1 MKSIF
6 TYIFKNNYYND
17 VISKYDEIRQK
28 YLEAYKIWS
37 KYHSVSDNGK
47 FETKEII
54 ASAYSEIK
62 QIDSWKCTYNYLERN
77 MKEGLK
83 WFSKEKSLSYPTITQ
98 YQDLKLIFE
107 NRKEIENFDTYWIEY
122 NYLERNKKE
131 GLKWFS
137 KEKSLSYP
145 TTKQYQDLKLIFE
158 NKKEIENL
166 DYYWNEYNILMQT
179 DSEAIRRFTD
189 TYYTYN
195 DIKNIALNRT
205 KIKKI
210 SSAINKGHDCESQY
224 KEAWRVFSNGRTFE
238 NISYAELSGINK
250 EYFAIKEEYLR
261 HYKEHESLIK
271 LIYGKGLLA
280 INSFTEQAIEQEK
293 EIIKVLTL
301 KSSNSTD
308 LLKSVIHIQNE
319 TELKRAIL
327 NSEQYGNKCNF
338 TSNFTIADF
347 YEYRKQFDE
356 IGVAFD
362 DAVSIKCQNENAI
375 KSYNSKKYG
384 KAIVY
389 ISDYYDICIP
399 TSDLSN
405 YVNDYNNQQELRNKA
420 KSIKSN
426 YSKGFAALW
435 SDFDLDVCDISQIQE
450 IINNSIKIKDLDN
463 EIIYKEKLQE
473 EARRKQMEE
482 ERRKEELVYLLSC
495 VFTWFQPTRSSLKC
509 FSLFYY
515 YPTNCDWNASEDEWE
530 VRNLIWDFKANP
542 NRPQS
547 ESEIRCRHERAM
559 NKVLPLFK
567 KVMSHYFG
575 SNTSKLTLVCIPSSK
590 KIVTERR
597 YKDFSYELCSI
608 TGMDNGYD
616 YISVL
621 HEGEAK
627 HLGGTTQ
634 AQISIDGSFFRD
646 RYIVLLD
653 DVITSGKS
661 MEMTK
666 NLLEQAGAHVIAGLS
681 IGRTKHEREYSN
693 PIDNL

>member
-17 VISKYDEIRQK
+17 VISKYEEIKQK

-37 KYHSVSDNGK
+37 SYHSVSDNGK

-54 ASAYSEIK
+54 ANAYSDIK
-62 QIDSWKCTYNYLERN
+62 QVDSWKSTYNYLKRN
-77 MKEGLK
+77 RE
-83 WFSKEKSLSYPTITQ
+83 
-98 YQDLKLIFE
+98 
-107 NRKEIENFDTYWIEY
+107 
-122 NYLERNKKE
+122 E

-145 TTKQYQDLKLIFE
+145 TTFLYQDLKIIFD
-158 NKKEIENL
+158 NKKEIETL
-166 DYYWNEYNILMQT
+166 DTYWNEYNTLMQT
-179 DSEAIRRFTD
+179 DSEAIRRFTNS
-189 TYYTYN
+189 YYTYK
-195 DIKNIALNRT
+195 DIKHIALNRT
-205 KIKKI
+205 RIKSI
-210 SSAINKGHDCESQY
+210 SSALKKGHDCEFQY
-224 KEAWRVFSNGRTFE
+224 KEAWRIFSVGRLFKD
-238 NISYAELSGINK
+238 ISYAELSDINK
-250 EYFAIKEEYLR
+250 EYFSIKEEYLR

-271 LIYGKGLLA
+271 LIYGKELLP
-280 INSFTEQAIEQEK
+280 INSFSEQAIEQEK
-293 EIIKVLTL
+293 EIIKVLSL

-308 LLKSVIHIQNE
+308 LLKSVIHLQDE

-327 NSEQYGNKCNF
+327 NSERYGKECNF
-338 TSNFTIADF
+338 ASSFTIADF

-356 IGVAFD
+356 IGVGFD
-362 DAVSIKCQNENAI
+362 DAVRIKCQNENAI
-375 KSYNSKKYG
+375 KSYNNKEYG
-384 KAIVY
+384 KAVVY

-399 TSDLSN
+399 SSDLSN
-405 YVNDYNNQQELRNKA
+405 YVNEYNNQQELRNKA

-435 SDFDLDVCDISQIQE
+435 SEIDLNVCDISQIQE
-450 IINNSIKIKDLDN
+450 IIDNSIKIKDLDN
-463 EIIYKEKLQE
+463 EIKYKEKLQE

-542 NRPQS
+542 NRPQP
-547 ESEIRCRHERAM
+547 ESEIRFRHERAM

-597 YKDFSYELCSI
+597 YKDFSHKLCSI
-608 TGMDNGYD
+608 TGMDNGYE

-693 PIDNL
+693 PIDDL

>member
-62 QIDSWKCTYNYLERN
+62 QVDSWKCTYNYLERN
-77 MKEGLK
+77 KKEGLK

-179 DSEAIRRFTD
+179 NSEAIRRFTD

-362 DAVSIKCQNENAI
+362 DAVSIKCQNEKAI

>member
-17 VISKYDEIRQK
+17 VISKYDEIKQK

-37 KYHSVSDNGK
+37 SYHSVSDNGK

-54 ASAYSEIK
+54 ANAYSDIK
-62 QIDSWKCTYNYLERN
+62 QVDSWKSTYNYLKRN
-77 MKEGLK
+77 KEEGLK

-98 YQDLKLIFE
+98 YQDLKF
-107 NRKEIENFDTYWIEY
+107 
-122 NYLERNKKE
+122 
-131 GLKWFS
+131 
-137 KEKSLSYP
+137 
-145 TTKQYQDLKLIFE
+145 IFE
-158 NKKEIENL
+158 NKQEIETL
-166 DYYWNEYNILMQT
+166 DTYWNEYNILMQT
-179 DSEAIRRFTD
+179 DSEAIRRFTNSCS
-189 TYYTYN
+189 TYT

-205 KIKKI
+205 RIKNI
-210 SSAINKGHDCESQY
+210 SSALKKGHYCESQY
-224 KEAWRVFSNGRTFE
+224 KETWRIFSNGRSFE
-238 NISYAELSGINK
+238 DISYAELSGINK
-250 EYFAIKEEYLR
+250 EYFSKKEEYLR

-271 LIYGKGLLA
+271 LIYGKELLP
-280 INSFTEQAIEQEK
+280 INSFSEQAIEQEK
-293 EIIKVLTL
+293 EIIKVLSL

-308 LLKSVIHIQNE
+308 LLKSVIHLQNE

-327 NSEQYGNKCNF
+327 NSERYGKECNF
-338 TSNFTIADF
+338 ASSFTIADF

-356 IGVAFD
+356 IGVGFD
-362 DAVSIKCQNENAI
+362 DAVRIKCQNENAI
-375 KSYNSKKYG
+375 KSYNNKEYG
-384 KAIVY
+384 KAVVY
-389 ISDYYDICIP
+389 ISDYYDICLP
-399 TSDLSN
+399 SSDLSN
-405 YVNDYNNQQELRNKA
+405 YVNEYNNQQELRNKA

-435 SDFDLDVCDISQIQE
+435 SEIDLNVCDISQIQE
-450 IINNSIKIKDLDN
+450 IIDNSIKIKDLDN
-463 EIIYKEKLQE
+463 EIKYKEKLQE

-542 NRPQS
+542 NRPQP
-547 ESEIRCRHERAM
+547 ESEIRFRHERAM

-575 SNTSKLTLVCIPSSK
+575 SNTSKLTLVCIPSSR

-597 YKDFSYELCSI
+597 YKDFSHKLCSI
-608 TGMDNGYD
+608 TGMDNGYE

-693 PIDNL
+693 PIDDL

>member
-62 QIDSWKCTYNYLERN
+62 QVDSWKCTYNYLERN
-77 MKEGLK
+77 KKEGLK

-179 DSEAIRRFTD
+179 NSEAIRRFTD

-575 SNTSKLTLVCIPSSK
+575 SNTSKLTLVCIPSS
-590 KIVTERR
+590 IEPFQTAW
-597 YKDFSYELCSI
+597 FS
-608 TGMDNGYD
+608 G
-616 YISVL
+616 
-621 HEGEAK
+621 
-627 HLGGTTQ
+627 
-634 AQISIDGSFFRD
+634 
-646 RYIVLLD
+646 
-653 DVITSGKS
+653 
-661 MEMTK
+661 
-666 NLLEQAGAHVIAGLS
+666 
-681 IGRTKHEREYSN
+681 
-693 PIDNL
+693 

>member
-17 VISKYDEIRQK
+17 VISKYDEIKQK

-37 KYHSVSDNGK
+37 SYHSVSDNGK

-54 ASAYSEIK
+54 ANAYSDIK
-62 QIDSWKCTYNYLERN
+62 QVDSWKSTYNYL
-77 MKEGLK
+77 K
-83 WFSKEKSLSYPTITQ
+83 
-98 YQDLKLIFE
+98 
-107 NRKEIENFDTYWIEY
+107 
-122 NYLERNKKE
+122 RNKEE

-145 TTKQYQDLKLIFE
+145 TTFLYQDLKIIFD
-158 NKKEIENL
+158 NNKEIETL
-166 DYYWNEYNILMQT
+166 DTYWNEYNTLMQT
-179 DSEAIRRFTD
+179 DSEAIRRFTNS
-189 TYYTYN
+189 YYTYK
-195 DIKNIALNRT
+195 DIKHIALNRT
-205 KIKKI
+205 RIKSI
-210 SSAINKGHDCESQY
+210 SSALKKGHDCEFQY
-224 KEAWRVFSNGRTFE
+224 KEAWRIFSVGRLFKD
-238 NISYAELSGINK
+238 ISYAELSDINK
-250 EYFAIKEEYLR
+250 EYFSIKEEYLR

-271 LIYGKGLLA
+271 LIYGKELLP
-280 INSFTEQAIEQEK
+280 INSFSEQAIEQEK
-293 EIIKVLTL
+293 EIIKVLSL

-308 LLKSVIHIQNE
+308 LLKSVIHLQNE

-327 NSEQYGNKCNF
+327 NSERYGKECNF
-338 TSNFTIADF
+338 ASSFTIADF

-356 IGVAFD
+356 IGVGFD
-362 DAVSIKCQNENAI
+362 DAVRIKCQNENAI
-375 KSYNSKKYG
+375 KSYNNKEYG
-384 KAIVY
+384 KAVVY

-399 TSDLSN
+399 SSDLSN
-405 YVNDYNNQQELRNKA
+405 YVNEYNNQQELRNKA

-435 SDFDLDVCDISQIQE
+435 SEIDLNVCDISQIQE
-450 IINNSIKIKDLDN
+450 IIDNSIKIKDLDN
-463 EIIYKEKLQE
+463 EIKYKEKLQE

-482 ERRKEELVYLLSC
+482 ERHKEELVYLLSC

-542 NRPQS
+542 NRPQP
-547 ESEIRCRHERAM
+547 ESEIRFRHERAM

-597 YKDFSYELCSI
+597 YKDFSHELCSI

-693 PIDNL
+693 PIDDL

>member
-62 QIDSWKCTYNYLERN
+62 QVDSWKCTYNYLERN
-77 MKEGLK
+77 KKEGLK

-145 TTKQYQDLKLIFE
+145 TTKQFQDLKLIFE

-327 NSEQYGNKCNF
+327 NSEQYGNECNF
-338 TSNFTIADF
+338 ASNFTIADF

-597 YKDFSYELCSI
+597 YKDFSHELCSI

>member
-107 NRKEIENFDTYWIEY
+107 NRKEIENFDTYLIEY
-122 NYLERNKKE
+122 IHLERNKKE

-145 TTKQYQDLKLIFE
+145 TTKQFQDLKLIFE

-205 KIKKI
+205 KIRKI

-327 NSEQYGNKCNF
+327 NSEQYGNECNF
-338 TSNFTIADF
+338 ASNFTIADF

-389 ISDYYDICIP
+389 ISDYYDICKP

-450 IINNSIKIKDLDN
+450 IINNSIKIKDLDK

>member
-17 VISKYDEIRQK
+17 VISKYDEIKQK

-37 KYHSVSDNGK
+37 SYHSVSDNGK

-54 ASAYSEIK
+54 ANAYSDIK
-62 QIDSWKCTYNYLERN
+62 QVDSWKSTYNYL
-77 MKEGLK
+77 K
-83 WFSKEKSLSYPTITQ
+83 
-98 YQDLKLIFE
+98 
-107 NRKEIENFDTYWIEY
+107 
-122 NYLERNKKE
+122 RNKEE

-145 TTKQYQDLKLIFE
+145 TTFLYQDLKIIFD
-158 NKKEIENL
+158 NNKEIETL
-166 DYYWNEYNILMQT
+166 DTYWNEYNTLMQT
-179 DSEAIRRFTD
+179 DSEAIRRFTNS
-189 TYYTYN
+189 YYTYK
-195 DIKNIALNRT
+195 DIKHIALNRT
-205 KIKKI
+205 RIKSI
-210 SSAINKGHDCESQY
+210 SSALKKGHDCEFQY
-224 KEAWRVFSNGRTFE
+224 KEAWRIFSVGRLFKD
-238 NISYAELSGINK
+238 ISYAELSDINK
-250 EYFAIKEEYLR
+250 EYFSIKEEYLR

-271 LIYGKGLLA
+271 LIYGKELLP
-280 INSFTEQAIEQEK
+280 INSFSEQAIEQEK
-293 EIIKVLTL
+293 EIIKVLSL

-308 LLKSVIHIQNE
+308 LLKSVIHLQNE

-327 NSEQYGNKCNF
+327 NSERYGKECNF
-338 TSNFTIADF
+338 ASSFTIADF

-356 IGVAFD
+356 IGVGFD
-362 DAVSIKCQNENAI
+362 DAVRIKCQNENAI
-375 KSYNSKKYG
+375 KSYNNKEYG
-384 KAIVY
+384 KAVVY

-399 TSDLSN
+399 SSDLSN
-405 YVNDYNNQQELRNKA
+405 YVNEYNNQQELRNKA

-435 SDFDLDVCDISQIQE
+435 SEIDLNVCDISQIQE
-450 IINNSIKIKDLDN
+450 IIDNSIKIKDLDN
-463 EIIYKEKLQE
+463 EIKYKEKLQE

-542 NRPQS
+542 NRPQP
-547 ESEIRCRHERAM
+547 ESEIRFRHERAM

-597 YKDFSYELCSI
+597 YKDFSHELCSI

-616 YISVL
+616 FISVL

-693 PIDNL
+693 PIDDL

>member
-6 TYIFKNNYYND
+6 TFIFKNNYYND
-17 VISKYDEIRQK
+17 VIYKYDEIKQK

-37 KYHSVSDNGK
+37 SYHSVSDNGK

-54 ASAYSEIK
+54 ANAYSDIK
-62 QIDSWKCTYNYLERN
+62 QVDSWKSTYSYL
-77 MKEGLK
+77 K
-83 WFSKEKSLSYPTITQ
+83 
-98 YQDLKLIFE
+98 
-107 NRKEIENFDTYWIEY
+107 
-122 NYLERNKKE
+122 RNKEE

-145 TTKQYQDLKLIFE
+145 TTNQYQDLKLIFE
-158 NKKEIENL
+158 NKKQIETL
-166 DYYWNEYNILMQT
+166 DTYWNEYNILMQT
-179 DSEAIRRFTD
+179 DSEAIRRFTN

-205 KIKKI
+205 KIKNI
-210 SSAINKGHDCESQY
+210 SSAIKKGHDCESQY
-224 KEAWRVFSNGRTFE
+224 KEAWIVFSNGRRFE

-250 EYFAIKEEYLR
+250 EYFSIKEEYLR

-271 LIYGKGLLA
+271 LIYGKELLA
-280 INSFTEQAIEQEK
+280 INSFSEQAIEREK
-293 EIIKVLTL
+293 EIIKVLSL

-308 LLKSVIHIQNE
+308 LLKSVIHLQNE

-327 NSEQYGNKCNF
+327 NSEKYGKECNF
-338 TSNFTIADF
+338 ASSFTLADF

-362 DAVSIKCQNENAI
+362 DAVRIKYQNENAI
-375 KSYNSKKYG
+375 KSYNSKEYG
-384 KAIVY
+384 KAVVY

-399 TSDLSN
+399 SSDLSN
-405 YVNDYNNQQELRNKA
+405 YVNEYNNQQELRNKA

-435 SDFDLDVCDISQIQE
+435 SEIDLDVCDISQIQE
-450 IINNSIKIKDLDN
+450 IIDNSIKIKDLDN
-463 EIIYKEKLQE
+463 EIKYKENLQE

-542 NRPQS
+542 NRSQP
-547 ESEIRCRHERAM
+547 ESEIRFRHERAM

-597 YKDFSYELCSI
+597 YKDFSHELCSI

-621 HEGEAK
+621 QEGEAK

-634 AQISIDGSFFRD
+634 AQISINGSFFRD

-653 DVITSGKS
+653 DVITSGMS

>member
-62 QIDSWKCTYNYLERN
+62 QVDSWKCTYNYLERN
-77 MKEGLK
+77 KKEGLK

-131 GLKWFS
+131 GLKWFL

-179 DSEAIRRFTD
+179 NSEAIRRFTD

-473 EARRKQMEE
+473 EASRKQMEE

>member
-62 QIDSWKCTYNYLERN
+62 QVDSWKCT
-77 MKEGLK
+77 
-83 WFSKEKSLSYPTITQ
+83 
-98 YQDLKLIFE
+98 
-107 NRKEIENFDTYWIEY
+107 Y

-145 TTKQYQDLKLIFE
+145 TTKQYLDLKFIFE
-158 NKKEIENL
+158 NKQEIETL
-166 DYYWNEYNILMQT
+166 DTYWNEYNILTQT
-179 DSEAIRRFTD
+179 DSEAIKRFTNSYS
-189 TYYTYN
+189 TYT

-205 KIKKI
+205 RIKNI
-210 SSAINKGHDCESQY
+210 SSALKKGHYCESQY
-224 KEAWRVFSNGRTFE
+224 KEAWRIFSNGRLFE

-250 EYFAIKEEYLR
+250 EYFSIKEEYLR
-261 HYKEHESLIK
+261 HYIEHESLIK
-271 LIYGKGLLA
+271 LIYGKELLA

-301 KSSNSTD
+301 KKSNNTD
-308 LLKSVIHIQNE
+308 LLKSVIHVQNE

-327 NSEQYGNKCNF
+327 NSERYGKECNF
-338 TSNFTIADF
+338 ASNFTIEDF
-347 YEYRKQFDE
+347 YQYRNQFDE

-375 KSYNSKKYG
+375 KSYNSKKYRE
-384 KAIVY
+384 AVVY

-399 TSDLSN
+399 SSDLSN
-405 YVNDYNNQQELRNKA
+405 YVNNYNSQQELRNKA
-420 KSIKSN
+420 KSIRLN

-435 SDFDLDVCDISQIQE
+435 SEIDLDVCDISQIQE

-547 ESEIRCRHERAM
+547 ESEIRRRHERAM

-597 YKDFSYELCSI
+597 YKDFSHELCLI

-634 AQISIDGSFFRD
+634 AQICIDGSFFRD

>member
-17 VISKYDEIRQK
+17 VISKYDEIKQK

-37 KYHSVSDNGK
+37 SYHSVSDNGK

-54 ASAYSEIK
+54 ANAYSDIK
-62 QIDSWKCTYNYLERN
+62 QVDSWKSTYNYL
-77 MKEGLK
+77 K
-83 WFSKEKSLSYPTITQ
+83 
-98 YQDLKLIFE
+98 
-107 NRKEIENFDTYWIEY
+107 
-122 NYLERNKKE
+122 RNKEE

-145 TTKQYQDLKLIFE
+145 TTFLYQDLKIIFD
-158 NKKEIENL
+158 NNKEIETL
-166 DYYWNEYNILMQT
+166 DTYWNEYNTLMQT
-179 DSEAIRRFTD
+179 DSEAIRRFTNS
-189 TYYTYN
+189 YYTYK
-195 DIKNIALNRT
+195 DIKHIALNRT
-205 KIKKI
+205 RIKSI
-210 SSAINKGHDCESQY
+210 SSALKKGHDCEFQY
-224 KEAWRVFSNGRTFE
+224 KEAWRIFSVGRLFKD
-238 NISYAELSGINK
+238 ISYAELSDINK
-250 EYFAIKEEYLR
+250 EYFSIKEEYLR

-271 LIYGKGLLA
+271 LIYGKELLP
-280 INSFTEQAIEQEK
+280 INSFSEQAIEQEK
-293 EIIKVLTL
+293 EIIKVLSL

-308 LLKSVIHIQNE
+308 LLKSVIHLQNE

-327 NSEQYGNKCNF
+327 NSERYGKECNF
-338 TSNFTIADF
+338 ASSFTIADF

-356 IGVAFD
+356 IGVGFD
-362 DAVSIKCQNENAI
+362 DAVRIKCQNENAI
-375 KSYNSKKYG
+375 KSYNNKEYG
-384 KAIVY
+384 KAVVY

-399 TSDLSN
+399 SSDLSN
-405 YVNDYNNQQELRNKA
+405 YVNEYNNQQELRNKA

-435 SDFDLDVCDISQIQE
+435 SEIDLNVCDISQIQE
-450 IINNSIKIKDLDN
+450 IIDNSIKIKDLDN
-463 EIIYKEKLQE
+463 EIKYKEKLQE

-542 NRPQS
+542 NRPQP
-547 ESEIRCRHERAM
+547 ESEIRFRHERAM

-597 YKDFSYELCSI
+597 YKDFSHELCSI

-681 IGRTKHEREYSN
+681 IVTIALNRYHA
-693 PIDNL
+693 

>member
-62 QIDSWKCTYNYLERN
+62 QVDSWKCTYNYLERN
-77 MKEGLK
+77 KKEGLK

-179 DSEAIRRFTD
+179 NSEAIRRFTD

-210 SSAINKGHDCESQY
+210 SSAINKVHDCESQY

>member
-62 QIDSWKCTYNYLERN
+62 QVDSWKCTYNYLERN
-77 MKEGLK
+77 KKEGLK

-179 DSEAIRRFTD
+179 NSEAIRRFTD

-327 NSEQYGNKCNF
+327 NSEQYGNECNF
-338 TSNFTIADF
+338 TSDFTIADF

>member
-62 QIDSWKCTYNYLERN
+62 QVDSWKCTYNYLERN
-77 MKEGLK
+77 KKEGLK

-179 DSEAIRRFTD
+179 NSEAIRRFTD

-338 TSNFTIADF
+338 TSNCTIADF

>member
-17 VISKYDEIRQK
+17 VISKYDEIKQK

-37 KYHSVSDNGK
+37 SYHSVSDNGK

-54 ASAYSEIK
+54 ANAYSDIK
-62 QIDSWKCTYNYLERN
+62 QVDSWKSTYNYL
-77 MKEGLK
+77 K
-83 WFSKEKSLSYPTITQ
+83 
-98 YQDLKLIFE
+98 
-107 NRKEIENFDTYWIEY
+107 
-122 NYLERNKKE
+122 RNKEE

-145 TTKQYQDLKLIFE
+145 TTFLYQDLKIIFD
-158 NKKEIENL
+158 NNKEIETL
-166 DYYWNEYNILMQT
+166 DTYWNEYNTLMQT
-179 DSEAIRRFTD
+179 DSEAIRRFTNS
-189 TYYTYN
+189 YYTYK
-195 DIKNIALNRT
+195 DIKHIALNRT
-205 KIKKI
+205 RIKSI
-210 SSAINKGHDCESQY
+210 SSALKKGHDCEFQY
-224 KEAWRVFSNGRTFE
+224 KEAWRIFSVGRLFKD
-238 NISYAELSGINK
+238 ISYAELSDINK
-250 EYFAIKEEYLR
+250 EYFSIKEEYLR

-271 LIYGKGLLA
+271 LIYGKELLP
-280 INSFTEQAIEQEK
+280 INSFSEQAIEQEK
-293 EIIKVLTL
+293 EIIKVLSL

-308 LLKSVIHIQNE
+308 LLKSVIHLQNE

-327 NSEQYGNKCNF
+327 NSERYGKECNF
-338 TSNFTIADF
+338 ASSFTIADF

-356 IGVAFD
+356 IGVGFD
-362 DAVSIKCQNENAI
+362 DAVRIKCQNENAI
-375 KSYNSKKYG
+375 KSYNNKEYG
-384 KAIVY
+384 KAVVY

-399 TSDLSN
+399 SSDLSN
-405 YVNDYNNQQELRNKA
+405 YVNEYNNQQELRNKA

-435 SDFDLDVCDISQIQE
+435 SEIDLNVCDISQIQE
-450 IINNSIKIKDLDN
+450 IIDNSIKIKDLDN
-463 EIIYKEKLQE
+463 EIKYKEKLQE

-482 ERRKEELVYLLSC
+482 ERLKEELVYLLSC

-542 NRPQS
+542 NRPQP
-547 ESEIRCRHERAM
+547 ESEIRFRHERAM

-597 YKDFSYELCSI
+597 YKDFSHELCSI

-693 PIDNL
+693 PIDDL

>member
-107 NRKEIENFDTYWIEY
+107 NRKEIENFDTYLIEY
-122 NYLERNKKE
+122 IHLERNKKE

-205 KIKKI
+205 KIRKI

-327 NSEQYGNKCNF
+327 NSEQYGNECNF
-338 TSNFTIADF
+338 ASNFTIADF

-389 ISDYYDICIP
+389 ISDYYDICKP

>member
-62 QIDSWKCTYNYLERN
+62 QVDSWKCTYNYLERN
-77 MKEGLK
+77 KKEGLK

-179 DSEAIRRFTD
+179 NSEAIRRFTD

-426 YSKGFAALW
+426 YSKGFAALC

>member
-1 MKSIF
+1 M
-6 TYIFKNNYYND
+6 
-17 VISKYDEIRQK
+17 
-28 YLEAYKIWS
+28 
-37 KYHSVSDNGK
+37 
-47 FETKEII
+47 
-54 ASAYSEIK
+54 
-62 QIDSWKCTYNYLERN
+62 
-77 MKEGLK
+77 
-83 WFSKEKSLSYPTITQ
+83 
-98 YQDLKLIFE
+98 
-107 NRKEIENFDTYWIEY
+107 
-122 NYLERNKKE
+122 
-131 GLKWFS
+131 
-137 KEKSLSYP
+137 
-145 TTKQYQDLKLIFE
+145 
-158 NKKEIENL
+158 
-166 DYYWNEYNILMQT
+166 
-179 DSEAIRRFTD
+179 
-189 TYYTYN
+189 
-195 DIKNIALNRT
+195 
-205 KIKKI
+205 
-210 SSAINKGHDCESQY
+210 
-224 KEAWRVFSNGRTFE
+224 
-238 NISYAELSGINK
+238 
-250 EYFAIKEEYLR
+250 
-261 HYKEHESLIK
+261 
-271 LIYGKGLLA
+271 
-280 INSFTEQAIEQEK
+280 
-293 EIIKVLTL
+293 
-301 KSSNSTD
+301 
-308 LLKSVIHIQNE
+308 
-319 TELKRAIL
+319 
-327 NSEQYGNKCNF
+327 
-338 TSNFTIADF
+338 
-347 YEYRKQFDE
+347 
-356 IGVAFD
+356 
-362 DAVSIKCQNENAI
+362 
-375 KSYNSKKYG
+375 
-384 KAIVY
+384 
-389 ISDYYDICIP
+389 
-399 TSDLSN
+399 
-405 YVNDYNNQQELRNKA
+405 
-420 KSIKSN
+420 
-426 YSKGFAALW
+426 
-435 SDFDLDVCDISQIQE
+435 DVCDISQIQE

>member
-1 MKSIF
+1 
-6 TYIFKNNYYND
+6 
-17 VISKYDEIRQK
+17 
-28 YLEAYKIWS
+28 
-37 KYHSVSDNGK
+37 
-47 FETKEII
+47 
-54 ASAYSEIK
+54 
-62 QIDSWKCTYNYLERN
+62 
-77 MKEGLK
+77 
-83 WFSKEKSLSYPTITQ
+83 
-98 YQDLKLIFE
+98 
-107 NRKEIENFDTYWIEY
+107 
-122 NYLERNKKE
+122 
-131 GLKWFS
+131 
-137 KEKSLSYP
+137 
-145 TTKQYQDLKLIFE
+145 
-158 NKKEIENL
+158 
-166 DYYWNEYNILMQT
+166 MQT
-179 DSEAIRRFTD
+179 NSEAIRRFTD